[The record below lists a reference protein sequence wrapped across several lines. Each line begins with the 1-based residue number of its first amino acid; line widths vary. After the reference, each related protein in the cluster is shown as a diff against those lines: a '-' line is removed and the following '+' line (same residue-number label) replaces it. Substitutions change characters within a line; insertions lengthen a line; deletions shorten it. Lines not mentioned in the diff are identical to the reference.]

1 VLPARE
7 RLFSGSFEFLPTSAV
22 RRITEDAVHVEVVGT
37 ERPRILP
44 ADTVVVCGF
53 NSSNR
58 ELADAL
64 AGSSFPVHVV
74 GDANGSRTIQ
84 VAVRDAA
91 LIARA
96 V

>member
-1 VLPARE
+1 
-7 RLFSGSFEFLPTSAV
+7 
-22 RRITEDAVHVEVVGT
+22 
-37 ERPRILP
+37 
-44 ADTVVVCGF
+44 
-53 NSSNR
+53 
-58 ELADAL
+58 
-64 AGSSFPVHVV
+64 V

>member
-1 VLPARE
+1 MRRTAEVGKNSKLPEKSRSRAGNTVAGGYGTVAPMVSCRVTKVTCAPASIN
-7 RLFSGSFEFLPTSAV
+7 LSA
-22 RRITEDAVHVEVVGT
+22 TEIASYEPV
-37 ERPRILP
+37 
-44 ADTVVVCGF
+44 
-53 NSSNR
+53 
-58 ELADAL
+58 
-64 AGSSFPVHVV
+64 SSFPVHVV